1 MKKLLFFAVVVSGIA
16 LTSCAKKVDCV
27 CEYKVAGMTLETPPV
42 EHKGSCDDFEPS
54 GVTGDFDCHE
64 H

>member
-1 MKKLLFFAVVVSGIA
+1 MKKLLLFAVVISGLA

-27 CEYKVAGMTLETPPV
+27 CEYSAGGLTVETPPV
-42 EHKGSCDDFEPS
+42 EHKGSCDDFEPE
-54 GVTGDFDCHE
+54 GITVDFDCHE